1 MATLASMDW
10 DEPLKGYTEKT
21 APADHETIIIS
32 PWPATQDDRLLVKH
46 AVQALYEGGYAFAA
60 IPITRRGY
68 GPRLYAG
75 LFLENQQI
83 GFLKFMHKT
92 RSLGSESNSTSDNC
106 SFVNAKSDPQL
117 VINDQPV
124 GGVKEGGG
132 TVIDPFDSKFK
143 ITYWVR
149 DNKARAYDIFSA
161 FLEALANVAPN
172 DFHETGAFVNAVGVS
187 GDIALNV
194 HETGLAT
201 FTWHQLVHSLVLIWI
216 LIIPDDHN
224 NAFDFDLTYDG
235 VKRGEGFVLN
245 VTAPGSS
252 LAFS

>member
-1 MATLASMDW
+1 MSALAQKDW
-10 DEPLKGYTEKT
+10 NEALKGYTEKT
-21 APADHETIIIS
+21 APTDHETVIIS
-32 PWPATQDDRLLVKH
+32 TWPAAQDDRLLVKH

-60 IPITRRGY
+60 KPITRRGY

-83 GFLKFMHKT
+83 GFLKFTRKT
-92 RSLGSESNSTSDNC
+92 RSLGTDLNSTLDN
-106 SFVNAKSDPQL
+106 SSSVHSTSALQL
-117 VINDQPV
+117 VNSGQPADV
-124 GGVKEGGG
+124 MKGSGSV
-132 TVIDPFDSKFK
+132 VDPFDSKLK
-143 ITYWVR
+143 ITYWVG
-149 DNKARAYDIFSA
+149 DSKARVQDVFSA

-172 DFHETGAFVNAVGVS
+172 DWHETGAYVNAVGVS

-194 HETGLAT
+194 HEIDSSTL
-201 FTWHQLVHSLVLIWI
+201 TWQQLVHSLVLIWI
-216 LIIPDDHN
+216 LIIPGEHN
-224 NAFDFDLTYDG
+224 YAFDFEMTYNG